1 MIQTY
6 KDSKSGKIYTESGE
20 YIPNLEEYSRRVR
33 GGEISGQPKD
43 ISEMP
48 KVIRT
53 SDGGVGTLTTNL
65 SNIGKL
71 QSNTAFLQS
80 AKDIIARKQ
89 SIQQP
94 LSEAKTYWRTLQKDT
109 SPFGGERDANLQIPG
124 MFTDERMRELS
135 PADQASVRASRDA
148 AASAHLQ
155 GIQEEEKY
163 REGTL
168 ADTITAMKDLLAE
181 KDKIS
186 QDAIDSESRALDII
200 KKKQDLGLPVDDAT
214 YKAAGLDSTNGKTG
228 GTISWRYN
236 NPGNIKYGE
245 FAKSLGAT
253 KGAEATDGG
262 YFAIFPDL
270 ATGEK
275 ARKQLLLGRT
285 YTGLSPEQAMKVW
298 SGGVSTT
305 PTAQDKTGFNVSGL
319 GKRYFNDKGYT
330 YDKLVSLGA
339 PAVSKPF
346 SSFTPEEW
354 TQLESAWKTAEG
366 WKEGT
371 TLGKPSTVEHV
382 TWTEAAAR
390 ALAAKIPGKSSTE
403 LWNNYSD
410 AELDELAKGAAGDI
424 VSQVVSKIKPAALLR
439 IGLTQ
444 NDAKEILTLKQM
456 QLSDDEIKASMTEL
470 GLDPKVLDEL
480 NKILTSQ
487 ENTSDIFAL
496 FSLLGAMNSTE

>member
-163 REGTL
+163 RETR
-168 ADTITAMKDLLAE
+168 AEDMVSAMSDLLTE
-181 KDKIS
+181 KDKID
-186 QDAIDSESRALDII
+186 QQAMIDEERKLDII
-200 KKKQDLGLPVDDAT
+200 KKKKDLGMPISDDD
-214 YKAAGLDSTNGKTG
+214 YKGAGLDATGGKVG

-236 NPGNIKYGE
+236 NPGNIKFGT
-245 FAKSLGAT
+245 FAESYGAT
-253 KGAEATDGG
+253 KGAAATDGG
-262 YFAIFPDL
+262 FFAIFPDV

-275 ARKQLLLGRT
+275 ARRDLLLGKNYSSLDPNT
-285 YTGLSPEQAMKVW
+285 AMLRW
-298 SGGVSTT
+298 SGGL
-305 PTAQDKTGFNVSGL
+305 DKN
-319 GKRYFNDKGYT
+319 GKPNGKGYT
-330 YDKLVSLGA
+330 YDRLVNLGA

-346 SSFTPEEW
+346 SQFTDSEW
-354 TQLESAWKTAEG
+354 AQLEAAWKQAEG

-371 TLGKPSTVEHV
+371 TLDQPNKVEHV

-403 LWNNYSD
+403 LWNNYTD
-410 AELDELAKGAAGDI
+410 AELDELAKGASGDI
-424 VSQVVSKIKPAALLR
+424 VGQIVSKIKPAALLR

-444 NDAKEILTLKQM
+444 NDAREILTLKQM
-456 QLSDDEIKASMTEL
+456 QLSDDEIKAAMTEL
-470 GLDPKVLDEL
+470 NLDPKVLDEL
-480 NKILTSQ
+480 NKLLTSQ

-496 FSLLGAMNSTE
+496 FSLLGAMNE